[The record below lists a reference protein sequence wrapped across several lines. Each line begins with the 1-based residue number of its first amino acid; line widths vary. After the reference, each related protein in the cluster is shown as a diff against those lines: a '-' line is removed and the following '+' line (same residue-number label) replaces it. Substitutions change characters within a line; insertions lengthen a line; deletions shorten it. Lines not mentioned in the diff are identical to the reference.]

1 MVNCLRIHV
10 CLTLF
15 LMVLGMIT
23 SCALSSDRVYKLYPG
38 NVRPNPEIAT
48 LRFGTQVHEII
59 IDDMKVKRTDYG
71 SVKLD
76 PGLHEIRW
84 GAEFIVSVL
93 VNPSGY
99 DETGT
104 AVNVELEAGHTYTVN
119 AGRTTGHGYHMYLW
133 ITDDNSG
140 ETVGGTKKP

>member
-71 SVKLD
+71 SVNLIQGFMKSDGVQNL
-76 PGLHEIRW
+76 
-84 GAEFIVSVL
+84 SL
-93 VNPSGY
+93 VY
-99 DETGT
+99 
-104 AVNVELEAGHTYTVN
+104 
-119 AGRTTGHGYHMYLW
+119 
-133 ITDDNSG
+133 
-140 ETVGGTKKP
+140 